1 MENNNIKRLFDN
13 FASRT
18 VLTTITVVA
27 AFITIFAFLKD
38 KEVDLCY
45 EIISNTN
52 VLDFNADISK
62 LEVIYDSTN
71 LKKTQENLRI
81 YTVKIVNNGN
91 KDILKEYYDE
101 NDPIGIKLS
110 SGKIIEKPELIQ
122 TSSDYLNR
130 NVIVIDYQKDKI
142 TFSQVILESGEFF
155 TIKLLVLH
163 KQDTIPNLLSFGK
176 VAGQK
181 EINVFNIIDVKKD
194 ISFWERIYQGNFWI
208 QIMRLVSY
216 FLVVVII
223 VILIVIISD
232 KIDSIKEK
240 NRKTKMIKNFK
251 NTESY
256 EYTRMD
262 DAIFDRYIK
271 SGSRSFRQ
279 MQSLLESEEKL
290 NETYNK
296 LKEKIKSKEFRRYRR
311 IKDAR
316 IRFHVEHDTWSIITE
331 MINDGIIFKDQD
343 KLSIN
348 QAMKDTLNKFVAFLD
363 ENGEFNM
370 KYYSNRGEIILPN
383 KEEFD
388 IIETE

>member
-1 MENNNIKRLFDN
+1 MNKIKLLLDN
-13 FASRT
+13 YASRT
-18 VLTTITVVA
+18 LLTILFVVA

-71 LKKTQENLRI
+71 LKQTQENLRI
-81 YTVKIVNNGN
+81 YTVRIVNNGN
-91 KDILKEYYDE
+91 KDILKEYYDK

-142 TFSQVILESGEFF
+142 TFSQVILEAGEFF

-194 ISFWERIYQGNFWI
+194 ITFWERVYQGNFWI
-208 QIMRLVSY
+208 QILRLVSY
-216 FLVVVII
+216 FLVSVII
-223 VILIVIISD
+223 IILIIIISE

-271 SGSRSFRQ
+271 FGSRSFRQ
-279 MQSLLESEEKL
+279 IQSLLENEEKL
-290 NETYNK
+290 NESYNK
-296 LKEKIKSKEFRRYRR
+296 IKEKIKSKEFRRYRL
-311 IKDAR
+311 IKDDR
-316 IRFHVEHDTWSIITE
+316 VRFHREHDTWSIITE

-348 QAMKDTLNKFVAFLD
+348 QAMRDTLNKFVAFLN
-363 ENGEFNM
+363 ENDEFNI
-370 KYYSNRGEIILPN
+370 KYYNNKGEIILPY
-383 KEEFD
+383 KED
-388 IIETE
+388 LKL